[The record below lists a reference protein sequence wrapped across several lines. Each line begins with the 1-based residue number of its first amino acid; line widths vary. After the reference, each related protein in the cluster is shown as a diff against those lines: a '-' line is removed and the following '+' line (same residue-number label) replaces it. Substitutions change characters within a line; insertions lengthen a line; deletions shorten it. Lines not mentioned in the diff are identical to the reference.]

1 MVINVDCMRVRGYDV
16 KIYTGW
22 GESYHWIPPSGDL
35 HNLLYC
41 TTAEFNHCFSI
52 LSKYFPAHNILASGG
67 SYSWQLSV
75 SRPFQDLNGGW
86 KDSCFQKEDKIVFES
101 REIVQL
107 EDKSFTE
114 LFTSIAVREL
124 DEFLNML
131 FKNVTR
137 DRLSSSGGS
146 FRNVFAV
153 RGIKHLEYHAFRKV
167 VSTVFKSEEA
177 LSSVEGTRVI
187 QFLFQL

>member
-1 MVINVDCMRVRGYDV
+1 M
-16 KIYTGW
+16 
-22 GESYHWIPPSGDL
+22 
-35 HNLLYC
+35 
-41 TTAEFNHCFSI
+41 
-52 LSKYFPAHNILASGG
+52 
-67 SYSWQLSV
+67 
-75 SRPFQDLNGGW
+75 
-86 KDSCFQKEDKIVFES
+86 FES

-107 EDKSFTE
+107 GDKSFTE

-124 DEFLNML
+124 DEYLNTL

-153 RGIKHLEYHAFRKV
+153 CGIKHLEYHAFRKV
-167 VSTVFKSEEA
+167 VST
-177 LSSVEGTRVI
+177 RVI